1 MEATKPVVSKKR
13 AVATSLCSLAGLFL
27 LSTALLVAGGH
38 RPFQATWGR
47 FSSVQKQAAARAPP
61 GGRRHDAVVVAP
73 ATAAGDDE
81 EEDAGSGSLAP
92 APAPAAAVEEDD
104 SGGECDM
111 SDGTWV
117 RDDDAWYPMYEAAE
131 CPFLSDQVACRR
143 NGRPDSGYE
152 QWRWRPRGCPGR
164 TRLVL
169 VLGYA
174 HNTYALILI
183 DIASLSSIG

>member
-1 MEATKPVVSKKR
+1 MEATKPAVSKKR
-13 AVATSLCSLAGLFL
+13 AVATSLCSLADLFL

-38 RPFQATWGR
+38 SPFQATWGR
-47 FSSVQKQAAARAPP
+47 FSSVQKQAAAWWSPSRCR
-61 GGRRHDAVVVAP
+61 GGR
-73 ATAAGDDE
+73 AGDDD
-81 EEDAGSGSLAP
+81 EEDSSLAP
-92 APAPAAAVEEDD
+92 APAPAAAVGEDD

-117 RDDDAWYPMYEAAE
+117 RDDDAWYPMYEAAA